1 MPELS
6 GLPAVSVVGIFALM
20 VIREILSW
28 TLGHRPG
35 KDADVQ
41 ASIHSM
47 LKDIQAKVRDLW
59 HWHAPNPD
67 GKQSWKD
74 MDPLLER
81 LDRLIEL
88 QEKMLER

>member
-1 MPELS
+1 MDELG

-28 TLGHRPG
+28 TLGSKP
-35 KDADVQ
+35 DQ
-41 ASIHSM
+41 LSI
-47 LKDIQAKVRDLW
+47 LKDIQSKVRDLW

-74 MDPLLER
+74 MAPLLEK

-88 QEKMLER
+88 QEKLLDKIT